1 MVNIF
6 TQEFMNLLKKI
17 LDMSIYI
24 YIYIYIYQAPQTSQS
39 VYGRAG
45 LSKRERWVYHGD

>member
-24 YIYIYIYQAPQTSQS
+24 YIPGSPVTSGS
-39 VYGRAG
+39 LLGPGWLNELGR
-45 LSKRERWVYHGD
+45 WI

>member
-24 YIYIYIYQAPQTSQS
+24 YIYQDHIVTSGS
-39 VYGRAG
+39 LLGPGWLNELGR
-45 LSKRERWVYHGD
+45 WI